1 MGPSSYRS
9 GLSYIR
15 YFQSVVFPCT
25 PLKQTKTISLFPWFL
40 WGHFYTTLAVIWKKK
55 KDGFLFLLMTQVVW
69 DDLLASHTDTP
80 VYTCFCFSTLYW
92 QCILLPQQHVHQ
104 HLSGVQWHTKLCLSL
119 GWKQLQRYLLVP
131 QHFVILSLK
140 SCCAVVYCSGLHYAI
155 WSVPCLALSCHIE
168 PPWESAVIM
177 TQDICNS
184 LDSWESCSP
193 LLFSFF
199 FFNVP
204 LCLLCN
210 FSHWHHRKVHISKC
224 LTVQN
229 IPTKLPLGRKT
240 RISSSLM
247 ALWLN
252 VLDGLLAIYWYLSW
266 FEMLLITSVALSQG
280 SELFLETR
288 AALMKW
294 MTLSTSKCP

>member
-1 MGPSSYRS
+1 
-9 GLSYIR
+9 
-15 YFQSVVFPCT
+15 
-25 PLKQTKTISLFPWFL
+25 
-40 WGHFYTTLAVIWKKK
+40 
-55 KDGFLFLLMTQVVW
+55 MTQVVW

-184 LDSWESCSP
+184 LDSRESCSP

-199 FFNVP
+199 FFLMFHYVFFVIFHIGTIEKCILVNVWQYKIS
-204 LCLLCN
+204 LRN
-210 FSHWHHRKVHISKC
+210 F
-224 LTVQN
+224 
-229 IPTKLPLGRKT
+229 
-240 RISSSLM
+240 
-247 ALWLN
+247 
-252 VLDGLLAIYWYLSW
+252 LLAGK
-266 FEMLLITSVALSQG
+266 QG
-280 SELFLETR
+280 SRHL
-288 AALMKW
+288 
-294 MTLSTSKCP
+294 